1 MSLGMG
7 VDGDANARCWKYG
20 PPAGSLRGIY
30 LIPTVFDWNK
40 RTDPTHVAEL
50 NQQITNRPIGPIPF
64 HQLRSLCLADA
75 TLDLISLVLPRAQ
88 RVLLGCLDDLD
99 VLEAILDEIDA
110 LGGLPETLATA
121 ETQFADKML
130 AASGAD
136 VPIRRLARLLTNSRV
151 RDLSLS
157 FDISIYSREWNKPFV
172 LSASQWLMNHGLP
185 PGLTTLRLDG
195 LWGPHLDGSD
205 VITPYT
211 VAWPVSLRHFHL
223 KVGNAYGNEGVVV
236 AQLLTSLAVAKVPNL
251 VTLDVTG
258 ANIDQRDVTD
268 AIVAALSATLTTL
281 RLVQYY
287 PRRPDPEDARHLCSV
302 FQAIA
307 SKCPRLQ
314 SLHVE
319 PKILFERN
327 ELTVLARDAIPELC
341 SLANLNTLALVAW
354 NLTAKIDSFWAA
366 LADTVPNLLR
376 FTPINKKALLQV
388 LNVLV
393 IISSAL
399 VMWKGLSMW
408 TNTESPIVVVL
419 TASMEPAFG
428 RGDLLFLAKPSTDF
442 QVGDIVV
449 YTLEGREIPI
459 VHRVLNVHTSLDG
472 DPKQYLLTK
481 GDNNPA
487 SDYALY
493 GDHQPSKLWIT
504 NDEVV
509 GKVYGY
515 APYVGYLTIAMTD
528 IPQLKVVLLGAL
540 GLFALLTR
548 E

>member
-1 MSLGMG
+1 
-7 VDGDANARCWKYG
+7 
-20 PPAGSLRGIY
+20 
-30 LIPTVFDWNK
+30 
-40 RTDPTHVAEL
+40 
-50 NQQITNRPIGPIPF
+50 
-64 HQLRSLCLADA
+64 
-75 TLDLISLVLPRAQ
+75 
-88 RVLLGCLDDLD
+88 
-99 VLEAILDEIDA
+99 
-110 LGGLPETLATA
+110 
-121 ETQFADKML
+121 ML

-136 VPIRRLARLLTNSRV
+136 VPICLLAGLLTNSRV

-157 FDISIYSREWNKPFV
+157 FDISIYSRKWNKPFV

-211 VAWPVSLRHFHL
+211 VAWPVSLSHFHL
-223 KVGNAYGNEGVVV
+223 KVGNAYGNEDVVV

-258 ANIDQRDVTD
+258 ANIDQRDVTN

-287 PRRPDPEDARHLCSV
+287 PRRPDPEDARHLCAV

-307 SKCPRLQ
+307 SKYPRLQ

-341 SLANLNTLALVAW
+341 GLANLSTLALVAW
-354 NLTAKIDSFWAA
+354 DLTAKVDSFWAA
-366 LADTVPNLLR
+366 LADAVPNLLR

-459 VHRVLNVHTSLDG
+459 VHRVLNVHTSLNG
-472 DPKQYLLTK
+472 DAKQYLLTK
-481 GDNNPA
+481 GDNNGA

-493 GDHQPSKLWIT
+493 GDHQPGKLWIT

-528 IPQLKVVLLGAL
+528 IPQLKVALLGAL

>member
-1 MSLGMG
+1 MFMTANQQPLHLILEELPDCALKLILLFLANNDRAALIQLARASPRLYAPAIAMAIRTAPAFWPLVSTDPATGRPQAYFGHSTSHAMSLGMG
-7 VDGDANARCWKYG
+7 VDGDAITHGWKYG
-20 PPAGSLRGIY
+20 PPAGFVRGIY

-64 HQLRSLCLADA
+64 HQLRSLYLAGA
-75 TLDLISLVLPRAQ
+75 TLDLISPMLPHAQ

-121 ETQFADKML
+121 ETHFADKML

-185 PGLTTLRLDG
+185 PSLTTLRLDG

-205 VITPYT
+205 MITPYT
-211 VAWPVSLRHFHL
+211 VGWPVSLRHFHL
-223 KVGNAYGNEGVVV
+223 KVSKAYGNESVVV
-236 AQLLTSLAVAKVPNL
+236 TQLLTSLAVAKVPNL

-258 ANIDQRDVTD
+258 ANFDQRDVTG
-268 AIVAALSATLTTL
+268 AIVGALSATLTTL

-287 PRRPDPEDARHLCSV
+287 PRRPDPEDARHLCAV

-341 SLANLNTLALVAW
+341 GLANLNTLALVAW
-354 NLTAKIDSFWAA
+354 DLTAEVDSFWAA
-366 LADTVPNLLR
+366 LADAVPNLL
-376 FTPINKKALLQV
+376 V
-388 LNVLV
+388 LDLSRNQIIDDGIVDQLMPLV
-393 IISSAL
+393 QHGHLRRL
-399 VMWKGLSMW
+399 VMTGNTKLSLD
-408 TNTESPIVVVL
+408 SQKIL
-419 TASMEPAFG
+419 ASM
-428 RGDLLFLAKPSTDF
+428 
-442 QVGDIVV
+442 I
-449 YTLEGREIPI
+449 
-459 VHRVLNVHTSLDG
+459 
-472 DPKQYLLTK
+472 
-481 GDNNPA
+481 
-487 SDYALY
+487 
-493 GDHQPSKLWIT
+493 HQAQRARRAAA
-504 NDEVV
+504 V
-509 GKVYGY
+509 
-515 APYVGYLTIAMTD
+515 
-528 IPQLKVVLLGAL
+528 Q
-540 GLFALLTR
+540 
-548 E
+548 